1 MLNQVLRLMLKQ
13 KKREA
18 DNTFSTSR
26 FFLLMFL
33 FSVTHLFTATTL
45 SFYTYLPQRS
55 YQTSIQPQFVY
66 DSSTTV
72 QATSDGT
79 SDITLDSQPDAQ
91 NA

>member
-18 DNTFSTSR
+18 DDTFFTSG
-26 FFLLMFL
+26 FLLLFL